1 MNELIFMTHF
11 MEYFTNNLNGL
22 VLNHA
27 SNVSFN

>member
-1 MNELIFMTHF
+1 MNVLIFMTHF

-27 SNVSFN
+27 SNGLV